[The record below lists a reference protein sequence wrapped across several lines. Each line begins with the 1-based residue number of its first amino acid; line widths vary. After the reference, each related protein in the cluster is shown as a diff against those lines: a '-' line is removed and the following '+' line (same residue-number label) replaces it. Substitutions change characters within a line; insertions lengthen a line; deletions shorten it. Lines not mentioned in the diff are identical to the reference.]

1 MPAQPKEAGE
11 KCESTAQKST
21 AHPPHLLAREIL
33 ATANVIKSRISHKLF
48 AMFFCLLQQFAKF
61 QKQQNT
67 EIQYNKQRIH
77 LLPREPSIHS
87 KNKRR
92 FQLTGLHIK
101 PNFSNQYNPSK
112 SNATRQNTGH
122 NALTAKYKH
131 KWDYKKEY
139 LFSQMQCQSE

>member
-1 MPAQPKEAGE
+1 MRINSTKINSTSTTSLGKRDIGNC
-11 KCESTAQKST
+11 KCNKIKNIPQTFRYVFLSFTT
-21 AHPPHLLAREIL
+21 IREI
-33 ATANVIKSRISHKLF
+33 S
-48 AMFFCLLQQFAKF
+48 
-61 QKQQNT
+61 KQQNT

-92 FQLTGLHIK
+92 FQLTGLHVK

-122 NALTAKYKH
+122 NALTAKYKN

>member
-1 MPAQPKEAGE
+1 MRIN
-11 KCESTAQKST
+11 STKINST
-21 AHPPHLLAREIL
+21 STL

-92 FQLTGLHIK
+92 FQLTGFHVK

-122 NALTAKYKH
+122 NALTAKYKK

>member
-1 MPAQPKEAGE
+1 MPAQPKETGG

-21 AHPPHLLAREIL
+21 AHPTHLLAREIL

-67 EIQYNKQRIH
+67 ELQRNKQRVH
-77 LLPREPSIHS
+77 LLPREPPIHS
-87 KNKRR
+87 KNRKR
-92 FQLTGLHIK
+92 FLLIGSHVSI
-101 PNFSNQYNPSK
+101 NFSNQYNLSK

-122 NALTAKYKH
+122 NALTAKYKN
-131 KWDYKKEY
+131 KWNYKKEY